1 MIAHT
6 HSRLMKPMFTLA
18 RIVKVCSFVA
28 IFAAACDKPTDPSVP
43 VKVPAA
49 AAPSVAA
56 VPTPPPTPVQ
66 PPASAA
72 TEEVPNDETLDAE
85 TPEQDPGSPM
95 VKLRLEASP
104 RSAHPVV
111 FWGRTKLGE
120 APVTIERPR
129 RSGPMDVL
137 ITAPGFLDY
146 HTRLFTDRD
155 DKLSIAMVRST
166 EAGNM
171 LGYKRKADGGVD
183 VGSVDAGVA
192 PESTAPIKPTTNTA
206 DFVMPA
212 GVSF

>member
-1 MIAHT
+1 MSADIK
-6 HSRLMKPMFTLA
+6 SVKPMFNVA
-18 RIVKVCSFVA
+18 RIVVGCAFIAGFFSG
-28 IFAAACDKPTDPSVP
+28 CDKPAVP
-43 VKVPAA
+43 PVPETVPAA
-49 AAPSVAA
+49 AAPPVAA

-66 PPASAA
+66 PPAAAA
-72 TEEVPNDETLDAE
+72 TEEVQDDETLDAE
-85 TPEQDPGSPM
+85 TPEQDPGSPT

-183 VGSVDAGVA
+183 LGTVDAGVA